1 MVVGLEAAPAEEV
14 AERVDAVGHVV
25 DDEQAHAAAPQQAGE
40 RRGERPADQVAERER
55 ERQAAERPDEEV
67 AIDPADHRIL
77 HEVRRI
83 ALPGAALGV
92 DEEPAQVRVHE
103 TMQRALPAA
112 LVSDVRAVRVTLL
125 VGEGVVLAVVGD
137 PRDHRALDRRRPEDA
152 EQRAN
157 RPARLE
163 AAVGQ
168 VAVEADR
175 YPESREQVHDH
186 EHEDVAPVEQVVPEL
201 PADHPKCDEGQ
212 HRDRPGRNPVSRF
225 VLDRLHVIGRGRAW
239 VNRCRRQKRLLG
251 SI

>member
-1 MVVGLEAAPAEEV
+1 MSVPPIG
-14 AERVDAVGHVV
+14 
-25 DDEQAHAAAPQQAGE
+25 
-40 RRGERPADQVAERER
+40 VAERER

-103 TMQRALPAA
+103 TLQRALPAA

-125 VGEGVVLAVVGD
+125 VGEGMVLAVVGH

-175 YPESREQVHDH
+175 HSESREQVHDH
-186 EHEDVAPVEQVVPEL
+186 EHEDVAPVEQIVPEL
-201 PADHPKCDEGQ
+201 PADHPKGDERQ
-212 HRDRPGRNPVSRF
+212 HRDRPGRNPVNRL
-225 VLDRLHVIGRGRAW
+225 VLDRFDVIGRGHVW
-239 VNRCRRQKRLLG
+239 VSRCRRQRSLLG
-251 SI
+251 LIFTAAREARSLTGSRRILVLGLPTPESGRSHIQVAGR